1 MARKNVAKNAPPVE
15 EAPSGPDDF
24 GPPFTKRSF
33 GGEFLWAQGESYSA
47 KVLRVRAGENVIVST
62 KDRKDMVVML
72 TGGRGVL
79 EQRDA
84 NNIDRVELDPAAPV
98 TLTDEHKYR
107 LLALT
112 DVELFVIHSP
122 L

>member
-1 MARKNVAKNAPPVE
+1 MARKNVAKNAPE
-15 EAPSGPDDF
+15 EETAEPGPDDF
-24 GPPFTKRSF
+24 GPPFTRRSF
-33 GGEFLWAQGESYSA
+33 GGEFLWAQGDSYAA

-79 EQRDA
+79 EMRAAD
-84 NNIDRVELDPAAPV
+84 NVDRVELEPAAPV
-98 TLTDEHKYR
+98 EITSEYKYR
-107 LLALT
+107 LLAVT